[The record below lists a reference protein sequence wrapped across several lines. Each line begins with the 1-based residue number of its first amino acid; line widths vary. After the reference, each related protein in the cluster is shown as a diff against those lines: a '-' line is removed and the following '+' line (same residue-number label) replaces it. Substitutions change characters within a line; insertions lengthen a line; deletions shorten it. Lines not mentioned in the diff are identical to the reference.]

1 MAKGSDSM
9 NTQSGILIRALVIA
23 VAASLA
29 GLGSNVLSEKPLP
42 WVYVPPQE
50 ILLEGVRV
58 TLIDE
63 KEARR
68 LFDEPSTIF
77 LDTRKEEDYRKGHVK
92 GALLLPPHEKEERF
106 PSFQPLFSENS
117 RLILYCY
124 GPECDMAEQVGSF
137 LVQLGYKNMMIMT
150 AGFRAW
156 EKAGNPVESKGERD

>member
-1 MAKGSDSM
+1 M
-9 NTQSGILIRALVIA
+9 NTRLGIVIRALVIA
-23 VAASLA
+23 VAAFLA
-29 GLGSNVLSEKPLP
+29 GLGSNVLSEKPVP
-42 WVYVPPQE
+42 WVYVPPEE

-58 TLIDE
+58 ILINE

-68 LFDEPSTIF
+68 FYDEPSTVF

-92 GALLLPPHEKEERF
+92 GALLLPPYEKEERF
-106 PSFQPLFSENS
+106 PALQPLLSEDS
-117 RLILYCY
+117 RFILYCY

-156 EKAGNPVESKGERD
+156 EKAGNPVEGKGEQE